1 MHIIKFSKI
10 DFFFNLGTYGLN
22 QQHLGTMD
30 RHRLLGDIYRE
41 KFGPLNI
48 VMLFRPEDVEA
59 IFRNEGPYPSRGEI
73 DSLKAYRNSRK
84 KWYSTTGLLL
94 LYVFFTS

>member
-1 MHIIKFSKI
+1 
-10 DFFFNLGTYGLN
+10 
-22 QQHLGTMD
+22 MD

-48 VMLFRPEDVEA
+48 VMLFRPDDVETV
-59 IFRNEGPYPSRGEI
+59 FRNEGPYPSRGEI

-94 LYVFFTS
+94 LYVFFTYPSEVISLELLMHVFVNVC